1 MGRIEILKENNMR
14 RILQVNINN
23 EGGAFSLVYQV
34 QKMID
39 QKEYVF
45 DYYTMGKFNYNS
57 VYLDI
62 IKNNS
67 HIYEADLR
75 KNRFIGHLLLPIRFY
90 KFLKNERYEIIH
102 IHSDSSWKAILY
114 AFPAKIVGIKNI
126 IIHSHSTGI
135 NGEQQ
140 FFKKMCHRIAKQ
152 LISCFCTKFVACS
165 SEAAKWMFDTQ
176 KVDVTIV
183 KNGVNLCRFKPDM
196 VAREQERRKLNYFP
210 ENIVIGTVGDFSDT
224 KNPMLLI
231 EIFEQLLKDNDCFR
245 LLFVGSGSNEKNIKE
260 IVKKKGLESKVL
272 FMGRTDHVEIAL
284 EAMDAFVLP
293 SKFEGLPVSAVEA
306 QATGLPTFLSPNIKK
321 EVAISGMAWFP
332 HTYLDVNEWKNLIIQ
347 NLYNVKF
354 QNITER
360 VKNAGFDINDTVKKF
375 TELYM
380 R

>member
-114 AFPAKIVGIKNI
+114 AFPAK
-126 IIHSHSTGI
+126 
-135 NGEQQ
+135 
-140 FFKKMCHRIAKQ
+140 
-152 LISCFCTKFVACS
+152 L
-165 SEAAKWMFDTQ
+165 
-176 KVDVTIV
+176 
-183 KNGVNLCRFKPDM
+183 
-196 VAREQERRKLNYFP
+196 
-210 ENIVIGTVGDFSDT
+210 
-224 KNPMLLI
+224 
-231 EIFEQLLKDNDCFR
+231 
-245 LLFVGSGSNEKNIKE
+245 
-260 IVKKKGLESKVL
+260 
-272 FMGRTDHVEIAL
+272 
-284 EAMDAFVLP
+284 
-293 SKFEGLPVSAVEA
+293 
-306 QATGLPTFLSPNIKK
+306 
-321 EVAISGMAWFP
+321 
-332 HTYLDVNEWKNLIIQ
+332 
-347 NLYNVKF
+347 
-354 QNITER
+354 
-360 VKNAGFDINDTVKKF
+360 
-375 TELYM
+375 
-380 R
+380 